1 MNHLIIGDLV
11 QVLHPGFSS
20 PPLGVVIEE
29 QRGTGLYRVML
40 MGEDEN
46 NRIFRYSSTILR
58 KVSDPQEP
66 PRINS

>member
-1 MNHLIIGDLV
+1 MNRFLPGDLV
-11 QVLHPGFSS
+11 RITLGDQ
-20 PPLGVVIEE
+20 LGVVIE
-29 QRGTGLYRVML
+29 QQDGTHLFRVML
-40 MGEDEN
+40 MGEGEN